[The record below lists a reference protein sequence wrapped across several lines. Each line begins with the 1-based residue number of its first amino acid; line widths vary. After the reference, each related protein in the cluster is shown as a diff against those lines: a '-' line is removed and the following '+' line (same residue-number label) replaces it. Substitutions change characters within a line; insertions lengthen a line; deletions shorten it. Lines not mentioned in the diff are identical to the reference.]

1 LIVANTAS
9 AQKRI
14 RSNERKR
21 LYNQRARSRT
31 RTAVRLAREGLSNAA
46 AEEARKATLAATGA
60 ADKASDKT
68 RASVDDARKNV
79 LAAASA
85 LDRAASQGVLHKNSA
100 ARRKGR
106 LMKKLAVLE
115 KAKK

>member
-1 LIVANTAS
+1 VANTAS

-21 LYNQRARSRT
+21 IRNQRTRSRT
-31 RTAVRLAREGLSNAA
+31 RTAVRLARDELASVSL
-46 AEEARKATLAATGA
+46 EEARKAASAVSTMPDKA
-60 ADKASDKT
+60 ADEPRPSLEE
-68 RASVDDARKNV
+68 ARRKV

-85 LDRAASQGVLHKNSA
+85 LDRAAAKGVFHKNSA

-106 LMKKLAVLE
+106 LMKRLALLE
-115 KAKK
+115 KTLK